1 MCCLIPT
8 SNNSRVRLLTG
19 NFVACLVA
27 LLITLKVIGIPL
39 AASIFEILA
48 PLGDGVVVIPLDIA
62 SARSLVHLK
71 KAHA

>member
-1 MCCLIPT
+1 M
-8 SNNSRVRLLTG
+8 
-19 NFVACLVA
+19 A
-27 LLITLKVIGIPL
+27 LLKTLEVIVIPL

-48 PLGDGVVVIPLDIA
+48 LLGDGVVVIPLDIA